1 MDLVVRQMQTNRCTQ
16 VVVGTDPMILSYLL
30 KICNW
35 TMNLYLTLNFGV
47 KFAKCKR
54 IFLFVHSMSKKCRC
68 YIENLYLNNEFVVF
82 T

>member
-35 TMNLYLTLNFGV
+35 TMNLYLTLNFGL
-47 KFAKCKR
+47 KFAKMQTNISICTFDVEK
-54 IFLFVHSMSKKCRC
+54 MSL
-68 YIENLYLNNEFVVF
+68 LY
-82 T
+82 

>member
-35 TMNLYLTLNFGV
+35 TMNLYLTLNFGLKFV
-47 KFAKCKR
+47 KLKSICTFDVEK
-54 IFLFVHSMSKKCRC
+54 MSL

-82 T
+82 A